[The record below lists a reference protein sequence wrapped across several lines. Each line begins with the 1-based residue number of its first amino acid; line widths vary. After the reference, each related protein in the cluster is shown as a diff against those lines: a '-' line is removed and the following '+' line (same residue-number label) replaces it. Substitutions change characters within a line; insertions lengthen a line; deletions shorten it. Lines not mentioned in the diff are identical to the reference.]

1 MKTFY
6 GKRNLYFYYILSAA
20 SFFAARIRQPDNL
33 TILVAQLIYFSSPPT
48 ILGKIHFGLFHDSH
62 LLFSLFCLFT
72 VTTISTPV
80 SEITTLS
87 LQSNTNAPSHP
98 ATSSS
103 LPDIDVTAA
112 PSDRR
117 GDDSLK
123 VLPLN
128 TNKTDSSNDK
138 DDPVTMTPSTQSP
151 MTVNSFD
158 TEIKPELTRN
168 GETMEKIVNNDGD
181 NHQANQPQKEL
192 VERDE
197 IDEKSR
203 LNQEN
208 PKEGRAIN
216 FPLGALQTLGG
227 NENST
232 TPGHMS
238 SSINFV
244 TTSTEKTPVVDFF
257 DLSDVSM
264 DHELF
269 EKKDGKG
276 TKTTTEKQQTAG
288 LEVEVKCSH
297 NATTYKVS

>member
-1 MKTFY
+1 M
-6 GKRNLYFYYILSAA
+6 
-20 SFFAARIRQPDNL
+20 
-33 TILVAQLIYFSSPPT
+33 PP
-48 ILGKIHFGLFHDSH
+48 
-62 LLFSLFCLFT
+62 
-72 VTTISTPV
+72 
-80 SEITTLS
+80 
-87 LQSNTNAPSHP
+87 HP
-98 ATSSS
+98 AKSSS
-103 LPDIDVTAA
+103 LSPDIEVTAA
-112 PSDRR
+112 PTEQR

-138 DDPVTMTPSTQSP
+138 DDAVTMTPSTQSP

-158 TEIKPELTRN
+158 TEIKPELIRN
-168 GETMEKIVNNDGD
+168 EGTIEKIVSNDGD
-181 NHQANQPQKEL
+181 NHQENQPQKEL
-192 VERDE
+192 VRAQM
-197 IDEKSR
+197 DEKSR

-244 TTSTEKTPVVDFF
+244 TTSTEKTQVLDFF

-269 EKKDGKG
+269 EKKDVKG
-276 TKTTTEKQQTAG
+276 MKTTTEKQQTAG
-288 LEVEVKCSH
+288 LEVNVKCSH

>member
-1 MKTFY
+1 M
-6 GKRNLYFYYILSAA
+6 L
-20 SFFAARIRQPDNL
+20 
-33 TILVAQLIYFSSPPT
+33 LI
-48 ILGKIHFGLFHDSH
+48 FHP
-62 LLFSLFCLFT
+62 LCLFT
-72 VTTISTPV
+72 VTTLSTPV

-103 LPDIDVTAA
+103 LSPDIDVTAA
-112 PSDRR
+112 PTEHR

-128 TNKTDSSNDK
+128 TNKTNSSNDK
-138 DDPVTMTPSTQSP
+138 EDAVTMTPSTQAP

-158 TEIKPELTRN
+158 TEIKPELIRN
-168 GETMEKIVNNDGD
+168 EGTTEKIVSNDGD

-192 VERDE
+192 VARDE
-197 IDEKSR
+197 MDEKSR
-203 LNQEN
+203 LN

-244 TTSTEKTPVVDFF
+244 TTSTEKTQVLDFF

-269 EKKDGKG
+269 EKKDEKG
-276 TKTTTEKQQTAG
+276 MKTTTEKQQTAG
-288 LEVEVKCSH
+288 LEIDVKCSH
-297 NATTYKVS
+297 NATTYKVG